1 MKEILMSSEHFG
13 FVLSIFIFLLA
24 IQIKLWLGWDF
35 LNPLLLSTVMIVG
48 ILLLADIPYEEYK
61 QGAGLLNYFLTPA
74 TVCLAIPLYKQ
85 WNLLK
90 NNFKAVILGIL
101 AGTLSSIGSILL
113 LGLAFHLPNEH
124 ISTLLPKSI
133 TTAIGMGIS
142 EEMGGYVT
150 LTVAAIVLTGIL
162 GSILSD
168 LVFRIFPIHHPI
180 AKGLALGTSAHAIG
194 TAKALEMGEVEGA
207 MSSLAIV
214 VAGILTVILV
224 PVVNGMAL
232 A

>member
-35 LNPLLLSTVMIVG
+35 LNPLLLSTMMIVG
-48 ILLLADIPYEEYK
+48 ILLLSDIPYEEYK

-224 PVVNGMAL
+224 PVVNGMAF

>member
-1 MKEILMSSEHFG
+1 MKEILMGSEHFG
-13 FVLSIFIFLLA
+13 FGLSIFIYLLA
-24 IQIKLWLGWDF
+24 IQIKLRLKWNF
-35 LNPLLLSTVMIVG
+35 LNPLLVSTIIIVG
-48 ILLLADIPYEEYK
+48 ILLVTEIPYAKYK
-61 QGAGLLNYFLTPA
+61 QGAGLLSYFLTPA

-85 WNLLK
+85 WSLLK
-90 NNFKAVILGIL
+90 NNFKAVFLGIF

-113 LGLAFHLPNEH
+113 LGILFHLPNEH
-124 ISTLLPKSI
+124 ISSLLPKSI

-142 EEMGGYVT
+142 EETGGYVT

-162 GSILSD
+162 GSILAD

-224 PVVNGMAL
+224 PIINGLAL
-232 A
+232 G

>member
-35 LNPLLLSTVMIVG
+35 LNPLLLSTIMIVG
-48 ILLLADIPYEEYK
+48 ILLLSDIPYEEYK

-101 AGTLSSIGSILL
+101 AGTLSSIVSILL

-124 ISTLLPKSI
+124 IATLLPKSI

-224 PVVNGMAL
+224 PIVNGVAL
-232 A
+232 G

>member
-35 LNPLLLSTVMIVG
+35 LNPLLLSTIIIVG
-48 ILLLADIPYEEYK
+48 ILLITDIPYEEYK

-113 LGLAFHLPNEH
+113 LGLAFHLPNQH

-168 LVFRIFPIHHPI
+168 LVFRLFPIHHPI

-224 PVVNGMAL
+224 PIVNAVAL
-232 A
+232 G

>member
-35 LNPLLLSTVMIVG
+35 LNPLLLSTIMIVG
-48 ILLLADIPYEEYK
+48 ILLLSDIPYEEYK

-101 AGTLSSIGSILL
+101 AGEFKSPFRI
-113 LGLAFHLPNEH
+113 FLPWAGFLFSNFFFFF
-124 ISTLLPKSI
+124 LLPKSI

-224 PVVNGMAL
+224 PIVNGVAFG
-232 A
+232 

>member
-35 LNPLLLSTVMIVG
+35 LNPLLLSTIMIVG
-48 ILLLADIPYEEYK
+48 ILLLSDIPYEEYK

-101 AGTLSSIGSILL
+101 AGTLSSIVSILL
-113 LGLAFHLPNEH
+113 LGLAFHLPYEH

-224 PVVNGMAL
+224 PIVNGVAL
-232 A
+232 G